1 MKQKDE
7 IIRQKDEIIKEQ
19 NKIIQEKND
28 IISNLKE
35 KINELNGKELK
46 NNNDIEKKEK
56 EKIVQNKN
64 NKDEK
69 NNDNIIF
76 QDFNIINLT
85 PKNKLM
91 NNGYVYAILQLQ
103 DGRLASAGNDGSIN
117 IYNNETF
124 NVELTINEHKGSIY
138 DLIQLKNEIL
148 VSCSYYDKKMNMY
161 QLENNNYKL
170 LSQIDVDMP
179 KKLIELENGEMGLIV
194 SDSIIFYLILNNKF
208 DEDFNIE
215 RKLHN
220 GIYYGE
226 YFDMIAIKPGEL
238 AICEFIN
245 LGTGGNSSEILF
257 FELKSRKLKES
268 ININRSFN
276 YHPSN
281 VLCMMNERCL
291 CVGGSDKITI
301 IDVNQKSIIREI
313 EDKGSIYAL
322 YKLNDNILLS
332 GNYMNITQWKIT
344 QNNLELI
351 SKKEKAHQSTI
362 YEIIK
367 FGKLIVSCSYDKSI
381 KIW

>member
-1 MKQKDE
+1 MKKC
-7 IIRQKDEIIKEQ
+7 
-19 NKIIQEKND
+19 
-28 IISNLKE
+28 
-35 KINELNGKELK
+35 
-46 NNNDIEKKEK
+46 
-56 EKIVQNKN
+56 
-64 NKDEK
+64 
-69 NNDNIIF
+69 
-76 QDFNIINLT
+76 
-85 PKNKLM
+85 
-91 NNGYVYAILQLQ
+91 
-103 DGRLASAGNDGSIN
+103 

-124 NVELTINEHKGSIY
+124 NVELTINEHKESIY

-220 GIYYGE
+220 GKYYGE

-332 GNYMNITQWKIT
+332 GNYMNIT
-344 QNNLELI
+344 
-351 SKKEKAHQSTI
+351 
-362 YEIIK
+362 
-367 FGKLIVSCSYDKSI
+367 
-381 KIW
+381 